1 MAEPSPETGTSSS
14 AQKLII
20 SSAPLA
26 VENEEEKAY
35 MGIGTTPDVH
45 GAAMK
50 IQRARDVYKAYAGVE
65 EKPNKVE
72 VLSWYFYEL
81 CSYFILTVLIPIVFP
96 LIISQVANGSL
107 ASVEEGSATRALFAN
122 KRKSNCK

>member
-14 AQKLII
+14 AQQLII

-26 VENEEEKAY
+26 VENEEERAY

-107 ASVEEGSATRALFAN
+107 ASVEGGFSDKGFV
-122 KRKSNCK
+122 CKQKEIKL